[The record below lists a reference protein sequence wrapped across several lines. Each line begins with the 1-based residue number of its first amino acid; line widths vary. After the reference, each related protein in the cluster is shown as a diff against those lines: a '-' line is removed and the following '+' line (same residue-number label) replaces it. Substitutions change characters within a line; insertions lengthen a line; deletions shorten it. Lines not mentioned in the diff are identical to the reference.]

1 MQAKIASLDTP
12 SAPSGADYFSVFSL
26 PRKLVL
32 DTKALERAFYR
43 RSREVHPDRFAQ
55 AGAEKQQWSLEK
67 TSLLNDAYRA
77 LKDPI
82 ARTEYL
88 LRLQGVTLADD
99 AVTADRQGKKQVPP
113 ELLAEV
119 FELNMQLEEMRMNAQ
134 LGEDDP
140 QLRADLLA
148 AQQQFS
154 ARFAALDRQI
164 EAEWDH
170 WDHALEAEDDA
181 GKQAAAA
188 RMASLLDTRRYIRN
202 LLRDVTEALGTS

>member
-1 MQAKIASLDTP
+1 MQAKTASLDTS
-12 SAPSGADYFSVFSL
+12 SAPLGADYFSVFSL

-55 AGAEKQQWSLEK
+55 AGAEKQQWSLEQ

-99 AVTADRQGKKQVPP
+99 AAIADRQEKKQVPP

-134 LGEDDP
+134 L
-140 QLRADLLA
+140 
-148 AQQQFS
+148 QFS
-154 ARFAALDRQI
+154 ARFSALDRQI
-164 EAEWDH
+164 EAEWDD
-170 WDHALEAEDDA
+170 WDRALEAEDDA
-181 GKQAAAA
+181 GKQAATA